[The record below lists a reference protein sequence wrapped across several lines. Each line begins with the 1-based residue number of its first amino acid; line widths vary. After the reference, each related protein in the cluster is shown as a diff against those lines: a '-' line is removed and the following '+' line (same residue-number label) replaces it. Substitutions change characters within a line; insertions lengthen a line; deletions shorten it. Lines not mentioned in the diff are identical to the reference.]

1 MGSLMIA
8 LIIGESFPAF
18 RWILAVLLL
27 GFVAYGLSI
36 HFYIRAH
43 KDLGA
48 ARTSAYY
55 SVAPF
60 LGVVFGMVLLGE
72 RPGLQFYIALVIMIV
87 ATGMIVDDSCRVER
101 GDSDRHGTGKTA

>member
-1 MGSLMIA
+1 M
-8 LIIGESFPAF
+8 
-18 RWILAVLLL
+18 LLL

-36 HFYIRAH
+36 HFYIRAQ

-87 ATGMIVDDSCRVER
+87 ATGMIVKDSR
-101 GDSDRHGTGKTA
+101 GIEKGDKDTYGTGKTA